1 MEKLSDDIL
10 VQILTRIPARSVTQL
25 KLTNK
30 KWCAL
35 ISHPL
40 FVRAYAEHLRTD
52 MRAVRILKIDRFCL
66 QGASNVGPPQSIV
79 FEVFEG
85 HSFDIEVTNLHDPIS
100 HFTPTKIQVAG
111 SCDGLIFFIRHC
123 GMYHVLSLWNP
134 STKEVRDLPD
144 DLNGTY
150 KFGLSQRVPFGLGI
164 GFDRQMDDYK
174 IVRAACSQ
182 NEHGVKETVVDVFTL
197 KTNAWRRIHDNPR
210 GMLSCDS
217 FHLNGAVHWFMRCK
231 TEAEDSCVIV
241 SFDLATE
248 KFREVPLPESNANT
262 EFQGIGIIDGC
273 LVIYTVYWKR
283 SGLFEA
289 WAMKE
294 FGGRASWAK
303 LFSISGDRLPTPT
316 KRLQLI
322 SLRNGKI
329 LLGLDRNE
337 IVLYDIA
344 EGSCQ
349 FLLDIGWSDFRY
361 EFIVY
366 VESLIS
372 PYPIRGISR

>member
-210 GMLSCDS
+210 
-217 FHLNGAVHWFMRCK
+217 
-231 TEAEDSCVIV
+231 
-241 SFDLATE
+241 E